1 MTRFTI
7 ILISIL
13 ILVSVLACTIT
24 TVIPVTV
31 DTDPPVAEPYKRATL
46 AKPPAP
52 PAVLDAGEKQAEP

>member
-1 MTRFTI
+1 MTRKI
-7 ILISIL
+7 ILS
-13 ILVSVLACTIT
+13 LVSLFLLACTIT

-52 PAVLDAGEKQAEP
+52 PAVLDAGRKQAEP

>member
-1 MTRFTI
+1 MTRKI
-7 ILISIL
+7 ILS
-13 ILVSVLACTIT
+13 LVSLFLLACTIT

-52 PAVLDAGEKQAEP
+52 PAVLDAGRKETIEP

>member
-1 MTRFTI
+1 MTRKI
-7 ILISIL
+7 ILS
-13 ILVSVLACTIT
+13 LVSLFLLACTIT

-52 PAVLDAGEKQAEP
+52 PAVLDAGRKEMIEP